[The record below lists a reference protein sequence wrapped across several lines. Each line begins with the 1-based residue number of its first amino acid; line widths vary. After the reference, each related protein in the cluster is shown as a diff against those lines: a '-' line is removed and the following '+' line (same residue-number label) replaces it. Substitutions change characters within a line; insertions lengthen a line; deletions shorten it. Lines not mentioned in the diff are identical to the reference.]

1 MIAYDSFHQGLVRDL
16 RGYRKGA
23 DRLFVK
29 EMIGRRLQRKL
40 HQTAWDLFFLMCP
53 THAQVE
59 PLLTK
64 SLDYEQIFL
73 LNFFF
78 AKNQENKG
86 GQQQSAVLTTN
97 FWKDVKNRKFC
108 SVNTSAVLEQPE
120 WRQFIYNLWDPRRRK
135 KPADWE
141 TSNYTIT
148 KFNFTNELKK

>member
-73 LNFFF
+73 PNFF
-78 AKNQENKG
+78 
-86 GQQQSAVLTTN
+86 LPRT
-97 FWKDVKNRKFC
+97 RKIRVGNNNPQC
-108 SVNTSAVLEQPE
+108 
-120 WRQFIYNLWDPRRRK
+120 
-135 KPADWE
+135 
-141 TSNYTIT
+141 
-148 KFNFTNELKK
+148 